1 MAAAAEPKRCEISDI
16 IFCLEV
22 LDGLVTE
29 DSIVAVHLI
38 GNCQVCL
45 RKLSNLSSRLIVQ
58 ELQTRQSTAWHPLG
72 RKMCID
78 GVFVH
83 QMRWVVVKTESY
95 SQKL

>member
-16 IFCLEV
+16 TFCLEV

-45 RKLSNLSSRLIVQ
+45 RKLSISAQGLLFRN
-58 ELQTRQSTAWHPLG
+58 
-72 RKMCID
+72 
-78 GVFVH
+78 F
-83 QMRWVVVKTESY
+83 
-95 SQKL
+95 KLDNQLRGIP